1 MKLFRIKSMHLP
13 VIFVG
18 IWLLIMINLCGAMI
32 IGAQDQQ
39 QEQIQSQPQPS
50 DLEIKVQTTSSAIN
64 DLEDMLLES
73 ILDPMAKKY
82 SQSNIEQLNNIL
94 TSNKNNSPLSNES
107 DSSIND
113 WQYIDNL
120 LNYIQLINSKTLRNN
135 LFNPRIIRKSTL
147 KMANRFGKR
156 DKLRMSNRFGRR

>member
-1 MKLFRIKSMHLP
+1 MKLIQIKSLHLS

-18 IWLLIMINLCGAMI
+18 IWLPIIINICGAMM
-32 IGAQDQQ
+32 IGAPDQQ
-39 QEQIQSQPQPS
+39 QEQTQSQPS

-73 ILDPMAKKY
+73 ILDPMGKKY
-82 SQSNIEQLNNIL
+82 SQSNVEQLNNIL
-94 TSNKNNSPLSNES
+94 TNNKNNFPLSNES

-113 WQYIDNL
+113 WQFIDNL
-120 LNYIQLINSKTLRNN
+120 LNYIQILNNKNLRKN